1 MYDSSFL
8 GMPSA
13 LNLTPPT
20 PTSSKSLAA
29 SIPPPPPAPPTT
41 ALTLASP
48 TPMPM
53 PAAGD
58 LYMAHSESGSCSS
71 GVDCGMGL
79 GAGTVMGG
87 DCSKFPRCCGCAQHI
102 LDRYLLTLLPD
113 QQWHCGCLRCVEC
126 GRVLDESAGVCF
138 VRAGRTFCKPDYTR
152 CAFRT
157 IVWDNHTSVHLHG
170 TRSLFLLSLSDSDHQ

>member
-1 MYDSSFL
+1 MFDSAFL
-8 GMPSA
+8 GMSSA

-29 SIPPPPPAPPTT
+29 SIPPPPAPPTT
-41 ALTLASP
+41 A
-48 TPMPM
+48 MQMQVQM

-58 LYMAHSESGSCSS
+58 LYVAMAHSESGSS

-79 GAGTVMGG
+79 ATGTGTGAAAGAGN
-87 DCSKFPRCCGCAQHI
+87 KFPRCCGCEQHI

-113 QQWHCGCLRCVEC
+113 QQWHCGCLRCAEC
-126 GRVLDESAGVCF
+126 GRALDESAGVCF

-152 CAFRT
+152 
-157 IVWDNHTSVHLHG
+157 
-170 TRSLFLLSLSDSDHQ
+170 